1 MEYALITF
9 VSTYGAMYAQKQLE
23 PAMPVVVMPVLR
35 EISLGCGMALRFP
48 PEGLEQARQILGRSQ
63 LQPGEYAFYAVTG
76 SGSALRAE
84 PL

>member
-1 MEYALITF
+1 MDYGVITF
-9 VSTYGAMYAQKQLE
+9 SSTYGAIYAQKVLKEVAPIQ
-23 PAMPVVVMPVLR
+23 VMPVLR